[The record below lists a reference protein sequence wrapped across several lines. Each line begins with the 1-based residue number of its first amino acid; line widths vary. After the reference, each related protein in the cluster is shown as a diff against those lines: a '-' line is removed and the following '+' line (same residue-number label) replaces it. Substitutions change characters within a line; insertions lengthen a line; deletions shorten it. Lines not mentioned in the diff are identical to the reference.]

1 MKGGL
6 QANSRT
12 GDSKRQWRA
21 GFTVVE
27 VMIVLAVTGLLF
39 VAAATLISGKQNQ
52 AAFDQ
57 GIQQVQSQL
66 QQAINE
72 VASGYYPNLS
82 NFTCK
87 NTGGLLAISAGA
99 AAQGT
104 NGDCL
109 FVGKVLQFGSGV
121 GTDPEK
127 FATFSLAGLR
137 TDAAGNQNMTLAATS
152 PTVIP
157 NSTTTAQLEG
167 GLSVDSM
174 WYGGVKTNTISA
186 LAFTSSL
193 GTVSGSGILSGTQQV
208 NMIPVTST
216 ALTQDTSATPGTIH
230 NVLSNAGALVNP
242 AGGIQICFAS
252 GGTDQSGLVTIGN
265 SGASGRELGV
275 TVDIKSGRS
284 C

>member
-6 QANSRT
+6 QANFQTS
-12 GDSKRQWRA
+12 DSKRRWHA

-27 VMIVLAVTGLLF
+27 VLIVLAVTGLLF
-39 VAAATLISGKQNQ
+39 VSAASLISGRQNQ

-66 QQAINE
+66 QQVIND
-72 VASGYYPNLS
+72 VASGYYPNLT

-87 NTGGLLAISAGA
+87 NTGGLLTITGGST
-99 AAQGT
+99 AQGT

-109 FVGKVLQFGSGV
+109 FIGKTLQFGSGV

-137 TDAAGNQNMTLAATS
+137 TNAAGDQNMTLAATS

-157 NSTTTAQLEG
+157 NSTTITQLEG
-167 GLSVDSM
+167 GISVDSM
-174 WYGGVKTNTISA
+174 WYGGDKTKTIA
-186 LAFTSSL
+186 AFAFTSSL
-193 GTVSGSGILSGTQQV
+193 GTINGSGILTGTQQI
-208 NMIPVTST
+208 NIIPVTST
-216 ALTQDTSATPGTIH
+216 ALTQTTAATPGTIH
-230 NVLSNAGALVNP
+230 SVLSNAAALVNP
-242 AGGIQICFAS
+242 SGGVQICFAS

-265 SGASGRELGV
+265 NGTSGRELGV
-275 TVDIKSGRS
+275 TLDIKSGRS

>member
-6 QANSRT
+6 QA
-12 GDSKRQWRA
+12 DSQTSDNTRRKHA

-39 VAAATLISGKQNQ
+39 VSAATLISGRQNQ
-52 AAFDQ
+52 AAFEQ

-66 QQAINE
+66 QQVINE
-72 VASGYYPNLS
+72 VASGYYPNL
-82 NFTCK
+82 NDFTCK
-87 NTGGLLAISAGA
+87 NTGGLLTITGGA
-99 AAQGT
+99 SAQGT

-121 GTDPEK
+121 ATDPEK

-137 TDAAGNQNMTLAATS
+137 TNATGDQNMTLAATS

-157 NSTTTAQLEG
+157 NATTTTQLEG
-167 GLSVDSM
+167 GISVDSM
-174 WYGGVKTNTISA
+174 WYGGVKSNKISA

-193 GTVSGSGILSGTQQV
+193 GTINGSGILTGTQQINV
-208 NMIPVTST
+208 IPIQST
-216 ALTQDTSATPGTIH
+216 ALTQSTATTPGIIH
-230 NVLSNAGALVNP
+230 GELSNAAAIVNP
-242 AGGIQICFAS
+242 SGGIQICFAS
-252 GGTDQSGLVTIGN
+252 GGTDASGLVTIGN
-265 SGASGRELGV
+265 NGTSGRELGV
-275 TVDIKSGRS
+275 TLDIKSGRS